1 VRVAVTDTLGETVR
15 LDETLEVDEED
26 VEAEEVGEALGVNEG
41 ECVPV
46 KVSGVNEEDVEAE
59 EVGEALGVNE
69 GECVPV
75 KVSGVNEGDVDEVK
89 EAEALDEA
97 EEEDEIDGV
106 GVCGQGLLLA
116 GDSTLNMILYNV
128 AVLPYKSEIMYLTL
142 KAVSKFRPEVSEIRA
157 PLPGVSPV

>member
-46 KVSGVNEEDVEAE
+46 KVSGVNE
-59 EVGEALGVNE
+59 
-69 GECVPV
+69 
-75 KVSGVNEGDVDEVK
+75 GDVDGVK

-97 EEEDEIDGV
+97 DTLAVGEAETEEEDEIDGV

-142 KAVSKFRPEVSEIRA
+142 KAVSEFRPEVSEIRV
-157 PLPGVSPV
+157 PLPGVSPI